1 MGVLGLIPFLL
12 KTCPQV
18 VRTLPDRLRSLRGR
32 TIAIDGTLITQR
44 LHFAPMPHHHRHVL
58 GWHRI
63 VTELKDFDV
72 NPICVFDGQERSAA
86 KAREVE
92 RRKEIQRMERT
103 RGLIE
108 AARLHRLQRLMRLLP
123 HYRSL
128 RASDRQR
135 ITETLA
141 KVAVTRPP
149 GAHPMQGSQR
159 CDSTTSTTVDG
170 TLASWSTIPPLSRPH
185 FCEYGSFTEEDLED
199 VMQATNGESLGVT
212 DHHEASAVWSNEAEQ
227 EMNVLPSSQYARFN
241 ALPYDPDTA
250 PPTVNWADAGEHAAR
265 RWPLDALA
273 VYTEPCLQP
282 GDIQVALSA
291 LYDEYQQGL
300 DQLTSMPS
308 SSSSVSVTSD
318 LAHDAP
324 EAGIEYAMSKSQLQ
338 MTIDEGQVWEAF
350 ATSPLPTELEAIL
363 MSLARKSGAISYSYH
378 RRTNLP
384 SPETYKECKEML
396 RAMGVPCID
405 TTGPFE
411 AEALASS
418 LVMHGH
424 ADVVASEDTDVLVY
438 GAPLL
443 RNIANRDSPLVIVS
457 GSDVYNSLELDR
469 SQFIDFVLLLGT
481 DFSQRIK
488 NVGPQRALKFIKE
501 YGAIE
506 HVIENEIKYPPR
518 IPAAAYLAQVEV
530 ARTVFKTLPPVPATD
545 LLQPLP
551 EDPAAISHI
560 IQKCG
565 LHRALHEHWDHEAAL
580 TGNYFNDNPSA
591 SFA

>member
-1 MGVLGLIPFLL
+1 MGVLGLTPFLL

-18 VRTLPDRLRSLRGR
+18 IRKLPDRLKSLRGR
-32 TIAIDGTLITQR
+32 TIAIDGTLVTQR

-63 VTELKDFDV
+63 VTELRDFDV
-72 NPICVFDGQERSAA
+72 LPICVFDGQERSAA
-86 KAREVE
+86 KAREASL
-92 RRKEIQRMERT
+92 RKEIHRMERT

-108 AARLHRLQRLMRLLP
+108 AARLHRLQQLMRLLP

-141 KVAVTRPP
+141 QLPVTRLPS
-149 GAHPMQGSQR
+149 AHAMHGSQR
-159 CDSTTSTTVDG
+159 CDSTMSTTVDG
-170 TLASWSTIPPLSRPH
+170 TPASWSTLPPLPHPH
-185 FCEYGSFTEEDLED
+185 FCEYGGFTEEDLDE
-199 VMQATNGESLGVT
+199 VVQAASGESLDVT
-212 DHHEASAVWSNEAEQ
+212 HHHEASGVWQNEAEQ
-227 EMNVLPSSQYARFN
+227 DINALPSSQCARFN
-241 ALPYDPDTA
+241 AFPNDPDTA
-250 PPTVNWADAGEHAAR
+250 PPTVYWADVGEDVAR
-265 RWPLDALA
+265 RWSPELLA
-273 VYTEPCLQP
+273 VSTEPCLRP
-282 GDIQVALSA
+282 GDIQAVLST

-300 DQLTSMPS
+300 DQLTSIP
-308 SSSSVSVTSD
+308 SSSSVSVISD
-318 LAHDAP
+318 VIPDPP
-324 EAGIEYAMSKSQLQ
+324 ETGIEYAMSKSQLQ
-338 MTIDEGQVWEAF
+338 MTIDEGRIWEAL

-363 MSLARKSGAISYSYH
+363 MALARKSGAISYSYH

-384 SPETYKECKEML
+384 SPETYKECKELL
-396 RAMGVPCID
+396 RAMGVPCIE

-418 LVMHGH
+418 LVMHGR
-424 ADVVASEDTDVLVY
+424 ADFVASEDTDVLVY

-457 GSDVYNSLELDR
+457 GSDVYTSLELDR

-488 NVGPQRALKFIKE
+488 NVGPQRALRFIKE
-501 YGAIE
+501 YGSIE
-506 HVIENEIKYPPR
+506 RVVENEIKYPPR

-530 ARTVFKTLPPVPATD
+530 ARMVFKTLPPIPATD
-545 LLQPLP
+545 LLQPSP
-551 EDPAAISHI
+551 EDPAAVSHI

-565 LHRALHEHWDHEAAL
+565 LHRVLHESWDHEAAL
-580 TGNYFNDNPSA
+580 AGNYFNDDPSA

>member
-1 MGVLGLIPFLL
+1 MGVLGLTPFLL

-18 VRTLPDRLRSLRGR
+18 VRKLPDRLKSLRGR

-63 VTELKDFDV
+63 VTEFREFDV
-72 NPICVFDGQERSAA
+72 HPICVFDGQERSAA

-92 RRKEIQRMERT
+92 RRKEIHRMERT
-103 RGLIE
+103 RGVIE
-108 AARLHRLQRLMRLLP
+108 AARLHRLQQLMRLLP

-141 KVAVTRPP
+141 KVPITRPP
-149 GAHPMQGSQR
+149 SVHAMQESQR
-159 CDSTTSTTVDG
+159 CDSTMSTVVDG
-170 TLASWSTIPPLSRPH
+170 TLASWGALPRLPH
-185 FCEYGSFTEEDLED
+185 PHLCEYGSFKEEDLDD
-199 VMQATNGESLGVT
+199 VMQATNAESLGVT
-212 DHHEASAVWSNEAEQ
+212 HHHEASEDWLNEAEHDIDA
-227 EMNVLPSSQYARFN
+227 LPSGQYTRFD

-250 PPTVNWADAGEHAAR
+250 PPTVFWTDAGEDAHR
-265 RWPLDALA
+265 RWSPDALA
-273 VYTEPCLQP
+273 DSETPCLQP
-282 GDIQVALSA
+282 GDIQAALST

-300 DQLTSMPS
+300 DQLPSMPPS
-308 SSSSVSVTSD
+308 SSVLVSADPTPD
-318 LAHDAP
+318 P
-324 EAGIEYAMSKSQLQ
+324 PGAGIEYAMSKSQLQ
-338 MTIDEGQVWEAF
+338 MTIDEGRVWQAF

-363 MSLARKSGAISYSYH
+363 MALARKSGAISYSYH

-396 RAMGVPCID
+396 HAMGVPCIE

-424 ADVVASEDTDVLVY
+424 ADLVASEDTDVLVY

-443 RNIANRDSPLVIVS
+443 RNIANRESPLVIVS

-488 NVGPQRALKFIKE
+488 NVGPRRALKFIKE
-501 YGAIE
+501 YGSIE
-506 HVIENEIKYPPR
+506 RVVANEIKYPPR
-518 IPAAAYLAQVEV
+518 IPAATYLAQVEV
-530 ARTVFKTLPPVPATD
+530 ARMVFKTLPPVPATD
-545 LLQPLP
+545 LLLPSP
-551 EDPAAISHI
+551 EDPAAVSHI

-565 LHRALHEHWDHEAAL
+565 LHRVLHEHWDHEVAL
-580 TGNYFNDNPSA
+580 AGNYFRDNPSA